1 MPKQDNT
8 YEKKIMLMRRKMTRL
23 GAMLLFLAAALSS
36 CTREL
41 PYGAAD
47 SPLNDKDIHMVPLW
61 IEGQGGDTKVAVNDG
76 SGKCSWL
83 KGDAIAMYITGSG
96 ANTYSNL
103 TVDHTENCVRV
114 GLPGNQEIGF
124 YSIYP
129 AGARV
134 DSHYGNT
141 ELRVKYGNEYML
153 PKMGADSL
161 NLWSPLPMVA
171 ANTENGSALNS
182 ISFYHVGGLLRLVL
196 TNYSKSDVTAIRVT
210 LEGMKKVTGVFTV
223 NNPATLA
230 ADVTFQ
236 SGVDSDQNVI
246 TYTIPSGHNSKLP
259 DELWINVPLPTGDY
273 TTLSG
278 VKVDAVSASAPRSIT
293 RKVQWSKIRH
303 GQGKHIQMDLS
314 GAAGALSYVA
324 VGSTDDV
331 TLWAGETLVR
341 RAIAYDAADIAIPS
355 AAITWASSNP
365 SVAQVQNNGTLT
377 AMAAGT
383 TLITATATAGGVTK
397 TESFTLHVNEITGI
411 TLDRRTLYARKGAS
425 SSLTATVQYTTNG
438 TVPEVPKVNWSS
450 SVPAKATL
458 SRSRTTSGERN
469 AINPLALGATVI
481 TASVPANSYGT
492 NPLRSVTANLTVI
505 GAKYI
510 PGAFSVSPTK
520 QVFFASGNLQINYT
534 NENGNHKREWLF
546 SDNQWNIYLDD
557 IPSSPVPG
565 TTYRISHFGWATA
578 GVKNPG
584 GDYGYDSGQK
594 YFYPEQR
601 VYQLT
606 PGNQNN
612 MYGYGPSSN
621 GTSSWASS
629 LPFGIVE
636 GNTWNAD
643 PNVAKYCEWGVH
655 FDDEGYG
662 SDTFTNG
669 SWFTPSVFEWNY
681 LLNVRPRAFLLSA
694 PASIFIPE
702 LENYVQ
708 GLVILPD
715 NFEDCPEGCSFAPH
729 YESYSTNMYSL
740 GDKSKGP
747 SGEWSKMEEYGAV
760 FLVSA
765 GWYRPDNL
773 GYYDEYDNWI
783 DRYGFNYETW
793 GIGFYWSSSMGTS
806 RSQSHFLYSGPFN
819 RWTITDSYPGEQTN
833 GLRSVRLVHE

>member
-47 SPLNDKDIHMVPLW
+47 SPLNDKDIRMVPLW
-61 IEGQGGDTKVAVNDG
+61 IEGQGADTKVAVNDG

-397 TESFTLHVNEITGI
+397 SESFTLHVNEITGI
-411 TLDRRTLYARKGAS
+411 TLDRRTLYARKGTPV
-425 SSLTATVQYTTNG
+425 SLKATVQYTTNG
-438 TVPEVPKVNWSS
+438 TVAEVPKVNWSS
-450 SVPAKATL
+450 SVPEKATVVQAK
-458 SRSRTTSGERN
+458 TTSGEPN
-469 AINPLALGATVI
+469 SINPLELGATVI
-481 TASVPANSYGT
+481 TASVPANTYGT
-492 NPLRSVTANLTVI
+492 NVLKTATANVTVL

-510 PGAFSVSPTK
+510 PGPFSVSDTK
-520 QVFFASGNLQINYT
+520 QVFFSSGNLVVTYNSDTDIDWAFESEQYAIHDANIIPPYT
-534 NENGNHKREWLF
+534 PGTSFSLF
-546 SDNQWNIYLDD
+546 SWGSGNDPLFHPSLNTEYSARDYL
-557 IPSSPVPG
+557 
-565 TTYRISHFGWATA
+565 
-578 GVKNPG
+578 
-584 GDYGYDSGQK
+584 
-594 YFYPEQR
+594 
-601 VYQLT
+601 
-606 PGNQNN
+606 
-612 MYGYGPSSN
+612 
-621 GTSSWASS
+621 S
-629 LPFGIVE
+629 LFSE
-636 GNTWNAD
+636 FHD
-643 PNVAKYCEWGVH
+643 WGVH
-655 FDDEGYG
+655 FNDEGEGDNSRTDGTWY
-662 SDTFTNG
+662 TL
-669 SWFTPSVFEWNY
+669 SVEEMNY
-681 LLNVRPRAFLLSA
+681 LQYQRNRASLLRGDA
-694 PASIFIPE
+694 FIVDPNSGQ
-702 LENYVQ
+702 LCR
-708 GLVILPD
+708 GMILLPD
-715 NFEDCPEGCSFAPH
+715 NWELPETCDFSFDRVCSYVINTSIAQ
-729 YESYSTNMYSL
+729 YDGL
-740 GDKSKGP
+740 WQD
-747 SGEWSKMEEYGAV
+747 MENAGAV
-760 FLVSA
+760 FIPLIDLITLYDIRNSDGEYLVSVYVQNFSRA
-765 GWYRPDNL
+765 WNQ
-773 GYYDEYDNWI
+773 
-783 DRYGFNYETW
+783 NY
-793 GIGFYWSSSMGTS
+793 FYWARGANITLPTE
-806 RSQSHFLYSGPFN
+806 FIY
-819 RWTITDSYPGEQTN
+819 WTIDISRPGLFTTG
-833 GLRSVRLVHE
+833 GLNDLHAVRLVHD

>member
-47 SPLNDKDIHMVPLW
+47 SPLNDKDIRMVPLW
-61 IEGQGGDTKVAVNDG
+61 IEGQGADTKVAVNDG

-411 TLDRRTLYARKGAS
+411 SVNKSSLYVRKGRPGTLRVTLD
-425 SSLTATVQYTTNG
+425 YTTNG
-438 TVPEVPKVNWSS
+438 NYVVPQLGWTSS
-450 SVPAKATL
+450 NTSVASVQKT
-458 SRSRTTSGERN
+458 STSSGEVN
-469 AINPLALGATVI
+469 DINGLALGNTLI
-481 TASVPANSYGT
+481 TAAVPAGRYGSANHSISVP
-492 NPLRSVTANLTVI
+492 VTVLGSN
-505 GAKYI
+505 YI
-510 PGAFSVSPTK
+510 PGPFSVSDTK
-520 QVFFASGNLQINYT
+520 QVFFSSGNLVVTYNSDTDIDWAFESEQYATPDVYNIPPYT
-534 NENGNHKREWLF
+534 PGMRFSLFFWGSGNDPFFHPSLNTTYSARDYMSLF
-546 SDNQWNIYLDD
+546 SEFHD
-557 IPSSPVPG
+557 
-565 TTYRISHFGWATA
+565 
-578 GVKNPG
+578 
-584 GDYGYDSGQK
+584 
-594 YFYPEQR
+594 
-601 VYQLT
+601 
-606 PGNQNN
+606 
-612 MYGYGPSSN
+612 
-621 GTSSWASS
+621 
-629 LPFGIVE
+629 
-636 GNTWNAD
+636 
-643 PNVAKYCEWGVH
+643 WGVH
-655 FDDEGYG
+655 FNDEGEGDNSLTDGTWY
-662 SDTFTNG
+662 TL
-669 SWFTPSVFEWNY
+669 SVEEMYY
-681 LLNVRPRAFLLSA
+681 LRFLRKRASLLRTWANIVDPNSGQQY
-694 PASIFIPE
+694 IGII
-702 LENYVQ
+702 L
-708 GLVILPD
+708 LPD
-715 NFEDCPEGCSFAPH
+715 NWELPETCKFSFDRTCSYVINTSIAQ
-729 YESYSTNMYSL
+729 YDGL
-740 GDKSKGP
+740 WQD
-747 SGEWSKMEEYGAV
+747 MENAGAV
-760 FLVSA
+760 FIP
-765 GWYRPDNL
+765 RI
-773 GYYDEYDNWI
+773 ERFI
-783 DRYGFNYETW
+783 
-793 GIGFYWSSSMGTS
+793 
-806 RSQSHFLYSGPFN
+806 HLYSIMNTNSDYLESVSIQNFSHVNGQKYLYWARGANITLPTEFYYWTLDFSRPGLFN
-819 RWTITDSYPGEQTN
+819 EGNQNQNDLYA
-833 GLRSVRLVHE
+833 VRLVHD

>member
-61 IEGQGGDTKVAVNDG
+61 IEGQGADTKVAVNDG

-246 TYTIPSGHNSKLP
+246 TYTIPTGHNSKLP

-397 TESFTLHVNEITGI
+397 TESFTLHVNEIRGI
-411 TLDRRTLYARKGAS
+411 SVNKSSLYVRKGRPATLRVTLD
-425 SSLTATVQYTTNG
+425 YTTNG
-438 TVPEVPKVNWSS
+438 NYVVPQLGWTSS
-450 SVPAKATL
+450 NTSVASVQKTL
-458 SRSRTTSGERN
+458 TASGEVN
-469 AINPLALGATVI
+469 DINGLALGKTLI
-481 TASVPANSYGT
+481 TAAVPAGRYGSA
-492 NPLRSVTANLTVI
+492 NHSISIPVTVLGSN
-505 GAKYI
+505 YI
-510 PGAFSVSPTK
+510 PGPFSVSDTK
-520 QVFFASGNLQINYT
+520 QVFFSSGNLVVTYNSDTDIDWAFESEQYVIPDVNNIPPYSP
-534 NENGNHKREWLF
+534 GMRVSLF
-546 SDNQWNIYLDD
+546 SWGSGNDPFFHPSLNTRYSARDYL
-557 IPSSPVPG
+557 
-565 TTYRISHFGWATA
+565 
-578 GVKNPG
+578 
-584 GDYGYDSGQK
+584 
-594 YFYPEQR
+594 
-601 VYQLT
+601 
-606 PGNQNN
+606 
-612 MYGYGPSSN
+612 
-621 GTSSWASS
+621 S
-629 LPFGIVE
+629 LFSE
-636 GNTWNAD
+636 FHD
-643 PNVAKYCEWGVH
+643 WGVH
-655 FDDEGYG
+655 FNDEGEGDNSRTDGTWY
-662 SDTFTNG
+662 TL
-669 SWFTPSVFEWNY
+669 SVEEFNY
-681 LLNVRPRAFLLSA
+681 LRFQRNRASLLQCKANIVDPNSGQLY
-694 PASIFIPE
+694 SGTI
-702 LENYVQ
+702 L
-708 GLVILPD
+708 LPD
-715 NFEDCPEGCSFAPH
+715 NWELPETCDFSFDRTCSYVINTSIAQ
-729 YESYSTNMYSL
+729 YDGL
-740 GDKSKGP
+740 WQD
-747 SGEWSKMEEYGAV
+747 MENAGAV
-760 FLVSA
+760 FIPLIDLVSFFYIPNSD
-765 GWYRPDNL
+765 GDYLESVLVQNYSRVFSQDNYYWARGANITLPTEL
-773 GYYDEYDNWI
+773 GYY
-783 DRYGFNYETW
+783 
-793 GIGFYWSSSMGTS
+793 
-806 RSQSHFLYSGPFN
+806 
-819 RWTITDSYPGEQTN
+819 WTIDYYYWRR
-833 GLRSVRLVHE
+833 GLFVDGHLNDLYAVRLVHD